1 MSAAPA
7 TARNRGDSGDR
18 PLDQQTYRKL
28 ISGQTSPWLG
38 TVPLGFLRLLSGPYR
53 LVIQSRNWLYTHDHL
68 RVHRVGVPVVC
79 VGNLTTGGTGK
90 TPLVAWLARLLD
102 EKGVRA
108 AILTR
113 GYKAGKNGQSD
124 EPAELAAA
132 CAGVPVIVNADRV
145 AGAAEAIRSHDA
157 QVILMDDGFQH
168 RRLARDLDIVTI
180 DATAPFGYGR
190 LLPAG
195 LLREPVGSLK
205 RAQAVVLTRSDQ
217 VSEEQLGQIETR
229 IRQIQPDLVI
239 ARSVHAPVGAR
250 RSDGL
255 QIPLEELA
263 GKKVFAFCGL
273 GNPTAFFAT
282 IQACGC
288 VLTGSQAYND
298 HHVYTD
304 HDAADLCR
312 AARSQRIQLLL
323 TTRKDWTKIAPL
335 SRPEDAVPMAYL
347 AVELRF
353 TAGEDALRALIERAM
368 AGTIPPS

>member
-1 MSAAPA
+1 M
-7 TARNRGDSGDR
+7 
-18 PLDQQTYRKL
+18 
-28 ISGQTSPWLG
+28 
-38 TVPLGFLRLLSGPYR
+38 
-53 LVIQSRNWLYTHDHL
+53 
-68 RVHRVGVPVVC
+68 
-79 VGNLTTGGTGK
+79 GNLTTGGTGK
-90 TPLVAWLARLLD
+90 TPLVAWLARLMS

-113 GYKAGKNGQSD
+113 GYKARRVCTAHHGTKVSDSHPTD

-195 LLREPVGSLK
+195 LLREPVGGLK

-217 VSEEQLGQIETR
+217 VSEEHLSQIETG
-229 IRQIQPDLVI
+229 IRQIRPNLVI

-255 QIPLEELA
+255 HIPLEELA

-298 HHVYTD
+298 HHVYTER
-304 HDAADLCR
+304 DAADLCR
-312 AARSQRIQLLL
+312 AARSQGAQLLL

-353 TAGEDALRALIERAM
+353 TAGQDALRALIERAM